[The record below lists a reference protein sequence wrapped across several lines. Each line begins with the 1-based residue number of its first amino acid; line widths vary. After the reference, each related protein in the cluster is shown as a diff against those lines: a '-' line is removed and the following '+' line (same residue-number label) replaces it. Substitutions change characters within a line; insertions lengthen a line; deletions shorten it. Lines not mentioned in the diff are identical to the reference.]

1 MRSLSPLILV
11 MVDIILY
18 TGGADLLWCAL
29 FEENQPQ
36 PLISNTSIVRGGYCQ
51 AELKMSSPDIP
62 EGLEELFQQTWFDHF
77 LHYGLFLGA
86 IFQLIC
92 IAAIIVIPPKSD
104 EEEEDSPSGGEG
116 EGDGGGGTDGKKR
129 QDVAQV
135 VKGSGPGASSS
146 QGGGGGKNKAG
157 TGKRARKRK

>member
-1 MRSLSPLILV
+1 M
-11 MVDIILY
+11 
-18 TGGADLLWCAL
+18 LWCAL

-36 PLISNTSIVRGGYCQ
+36 PKYMYLDRGGYCQAQILSTLDQ

-86 IFQLIC
+86 IFQLVC
-92 IAAIIVIPPKSD
+92 IAAIVVIPPTESD
-104 EEEEDSPSGGEG
+104 EGEEDSPSGGEG
-116 EGDGGGGTDGKKR
+116 EGDGGGGTDGKR
-129 QDVAQV
+129 RHDVAQV
-135 VKGSGPGASSS
+135 VKGLGPGASSS

>member
-1 MRSLSPLILV
+1 M
-11 MVDIILY
+11 
-18 TGGADLLWCAL
+18 GADLFWCAL
-29 FEENQPQ
+29 FEVKQP
-36 PLISNTSIVRGGYCQ
+36 PTRLFDRGGCCQ

-92 IAAIIVIPPKSD
+92 IAAIVIIPPKSD
-104 EEEEDSPSGGEG
+104 EEEDGETEG
-116 EGDGGGGTDGKKR
+116 EGGGRTDGKKG

-135 VKGSGPGASSS
+135 VKGSGPGAASA
-146 QGGGGGKNKAG
+146 QGGGSKSKTGAGKK
-157 TGKRARKRK
+157 ARKRK

>member
-1 MRSLSPLILV
+1 MRSWSSPIGNGRYRGRICCGVLYLKKINHNQIPRSGWILSSS
-11 MVDIILY
+11 
-18 TGGADLLWCAL
+18 AL
-29 FEENQPQ
+29 
-36 PLISNTSIVRGGYCQ
+36 GQ

-86 IFQLIC
+86 IFQLVC
-92 IAAIIVIPPKSD
+92 IAAIVVIPPKSD

-116 EGDGGGGTDGKKR
+116 EGDGGGGSDGKR
-129 QDVAQV
+129 RHDVAQV

>member
-1 MRSLSPLILV
+1 M
-11 MVDIILY
+11 
-18 TGGADLLWCAL
+18 WCAL

-36 PLISNTSIVRGGYCQ
+36 PKYLDRGGYRQAQILSTLDQ

-86 IFQLIC
+86 IFQLVC
-92 IAAIIVIPPKSD
+92 IAAIVIIPPKSD

-116 EGDGGGGTDGKKR
+116 EGDGGGRTDGKR
-129 QDVAQV
+129 RHDVAQV

-146 QGGGGGKNKAG
+146 QGGGGGSKNKAG

>member
-1 MRSLSPLILV
+1 M
-11 MVDIILY
+11 
-18 TGGADLLWCAL
+18 LWCAL

-36 PLISNTSIVRGGYCQ
+36 PKYMYLDRGGYCQAQILSTLDQ

-86 IFQLIC
+86 IFQLVC
-92 IAAIIVIPPKSD
+92 IAAIVVIPPTESD
-104 EEEEDSPSGGEG
+104 EGEDSPSGGEG
-116 EGDGGGGTDGKKR
+116 EGDGGGGSDGKRR

-146 QGGGGGKNKAG
+146 QGSGGGKNKAG